1 MPVPE
6 PVTLPVEGIGEES
19 LVGDLEKGER
29 GAGRR
34 GDWVVVVVC
43 FATGRGVGWDWDVDG
58 VAGIGV
64 G

>member
-1 MPVPE
+1 MPE
-6 PVTLPVEGIGEES
+6 PVRVPVEGIEEES

-29 GAGRR
+29 GEGRR
-34 GDWVVVVVC
+34 GDWVVVGCLV
-43 FATGRGVGWDWDVDG
+43 TGRAVGWDWDVDG